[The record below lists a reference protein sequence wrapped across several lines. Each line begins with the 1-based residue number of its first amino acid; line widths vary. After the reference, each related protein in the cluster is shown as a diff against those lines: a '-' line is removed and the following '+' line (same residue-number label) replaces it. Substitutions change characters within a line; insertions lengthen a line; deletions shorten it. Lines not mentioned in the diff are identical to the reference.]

1 MPRMLRHLMA
11 VMCAVVALLLAGC
24 AGDGVRV
31 VEGTDLSLGV
41 SVPGSEGV
49 LDLTFLNYLSG
60 FRLQAEANSRV
71 KLKYTCCETN
81 DYLGIVHTRSA
92 KSIEAETVPTVEE
105 EKDEGE
111 EKETESHD

>member
-1 MPRMLRHLMA
+1 MPRMLRHLTA
-11 VMCAVVALLLAGC
+11 ALCAAAALLLAGC

-71 KLKYTCCETN
+71 KLKYSCCETN
-81 DYLGIVHTRSA
+81 DYLGIVQTRSA
-92 KSIEAETVPTVEE
+92 KTIEAETVPTVEE
-105 EKDEGE
+105 DDENK
-111 EKETESHD
+111 KEGESHD